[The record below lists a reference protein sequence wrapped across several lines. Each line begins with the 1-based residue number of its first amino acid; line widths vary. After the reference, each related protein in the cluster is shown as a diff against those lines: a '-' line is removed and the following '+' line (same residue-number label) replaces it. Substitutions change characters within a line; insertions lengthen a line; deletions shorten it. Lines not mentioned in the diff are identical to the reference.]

1 MTQETRLKT
10 PMCPH
15 HASLKAEELCSGCQ
29 RAFCTLCVDEI
40 EGKTLCKACQAKAG
54 PPSAGAGA

>member
-1 MTQETRLKT
+1 
-10 PMCPH
+10 MCPH

-54 PPSAGAGA
+54 PPNAGAGA